1 MFSEHM
7 VRVVSAKKKL
17 SLSDDFKFI
26 EFDDINKEMIKPD
39 SPIPDNVEIWA
50 AIQIHYN
57 GEIPESYKTLNL
69 IIGDWVE
76 EHEENLSSIVNEK
89 LKEHFQEYYPASE
102 FGVEEGDSSI
112 WLDQLDYMP
121 RIDPSDNS
129 MIIEIELVLDT
140 EPLGD

>member
-7 VRVVSAKKKL
+7 VRVVNAKKKL
-17 SLSDDFKFI
+17 SFSDDFKFI
-26 EFDDINKEMIKPD
+26 EFDDISKEEIKPD
-39 SPIPDNVEIWA
+39 SPIPDNVEMWS
-50 AIQIHYN
+50 AIQLHYK

-76 EHEENLSSIVNEK
+76 EHEEELANVINNK
-89 LKEHFQEYYPASE
+89 LKEHFKEYYPASE
-102 FGVEEGDSSI
+102 FGLEEGDSSI